1 MKTNPNELIQP
12 VIYSEQNGYSGLTKR
27 EYFAALALQG
37 MLANPLLLE
46 QGYLNDNSDDPI
58 AFFEGVAMDA
68 RVASAVLIKALNKPL
83 TEDEKP
89 E

>member
-37 MLANPLLLE
+37 MLAE
-46 QGYLNDNSDDPI
+46 RTTATWKRD
-58 AFFEGVAMDA
+58 EVDA
-68 RVASAVLIKALNKPL
+68 RADDAVVWADALVKSLNKDL
-83 TEDEKP
+83 TEAEKP